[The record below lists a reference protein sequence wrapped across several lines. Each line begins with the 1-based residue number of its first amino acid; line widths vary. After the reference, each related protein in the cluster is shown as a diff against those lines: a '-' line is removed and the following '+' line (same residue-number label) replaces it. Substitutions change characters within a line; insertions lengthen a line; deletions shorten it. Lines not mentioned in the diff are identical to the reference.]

1 MVVSNNSG
9 CAGAAQFRT
18 MRGEDIEKI
27 TKRFPYWFSRN
38 FQSFR
43 GNDSLLLVDQEMLL
57 SLIAPR
63 PLYVASASKDSWAD
77 PQGEY
82 LSFYKSQA
90 VYSMY
95 DFALDLPYKFPSAGE
110 QVIQGNLAYHLR
122 AGDHDIFAWDWER
135 YIAFAKNRLK

>member
-27 TKRFPYWFSRN
+27 TNRFPYWFARN

-43 GNDSLLLVDQEMLL
+43 GSDSLLLVDQEMLL

-77 PQGEY
+77 PEGEFI
-82 LSFYKSQA
+82 SFYKAQA

-95 DFALDLPYKFPSAGE
+95 DTLLNIPYKFLSPNE
-110 QVIQGNLAYHLR
+110 TIQSGNLAYHLR